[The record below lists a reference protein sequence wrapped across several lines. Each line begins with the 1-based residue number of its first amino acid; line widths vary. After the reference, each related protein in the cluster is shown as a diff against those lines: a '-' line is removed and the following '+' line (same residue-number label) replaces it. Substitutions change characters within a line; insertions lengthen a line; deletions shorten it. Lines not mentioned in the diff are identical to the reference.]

1 MVIYLCEMATCL
13 KQIKTSLHSIAPSG
27 RRRSWKTYKCRSN
40 NVISHIQN
48 IYTCRFIK
56 TNTLIAIFRYR
67 FSDAFVRGC
76 NCNTLAHLV
85 TRSSFLIT
93 IGFESDSTFGY
104 IQKVTINSWVEE
116 SFPCVLSE
124 KQVCVRFE
132 LNVTGLKKL
141 TISAVINWSRG

>member
-93 IGFESDSTFGY
+93 IGFKLDGTFGY

-124 KQVCVRFE
+124 K
-132 LNVTGLKKL
+132 TGLCSLWIKCHGLEKINH
-141 TISAVINWSRG
+141 ISRY